1 MISAVLCDPH
11 ICMTC
16 TLNIKFKVVEESDGT
31 KRVQSSREA
40 TPARLQNQIDQAIGG
55 HRTSSAV
62 INGGCG
68 MGTRGRFDHKYNI
81 IIHTCTCIMWFCKM
95 TLLNQTWNVHY
106 DHGAVVMID
115 MKVICFWLTQ
125 RHYAII
131 SFCHRLENIRSSD
144 YQTWSS
150 SSKIEEYLRPQKL
163 RRWG

>member
-1 MISAVLCDPH
+1 MTTMPSRYDHNTCMISADICDPH

-68 MGTRGRFDHKYNI
+68 MGTRGRFDHKHNI
-81 IIHTCTCIMWFCKM
+81 IIHIHVQVHTCIMWLCKM
-95 TLLNQTWNVHY
+95 TLLNQ
-106 DHGAVVMID
+106 A
-115 MKVICFWLTQ
+115 
-125 RHYAII
+125 
-131 SFCHRLENIRSSD
+131 
-144 YQTWSS
+144 
-150 SSKIEEYLRPQKL
+150 
-163 RRWG
+163 